1 MGTRRQFLK
10 DLAGGAA
17 LLGSGAFLPPL
28 ARAADAPAVGPAT
41 LPSGTLESSFLEALP
56 GKRPLIKRTYRPPN
70 YESPLEVF
78 EQVFTPNDAF
88 FVRYHLDRIPEVAAA
103 QWKLEIGGD
112 AAEKP
117 LTLDLAA
124 LQRDFEQVELPA
136 VCQCSG
142 NRRGLSDPHVPGVEW
157 GIGAMGNARWKGVRL
172 KDVLGK
178 VGVKK
183 EALEVA
189 FNGADHASLEATPDF
204 QKSLPLWKAMDENTL
219 LAWQMNGEPLPHW
232 NGAPVRLV
240 VPGWTGTYWM
250 KHLVSVQVLSQPFK
264 SFWMSTA
271 YRIPKGKF
279 AIVDRFLSQETD
291 ANTPITEMVVNSLIT
306 SPREGQVVRSG
317 QPVEVNGIAWDNGGG
332 IRTVEVSADEGRTWQ
347 TASLDPD
354 PGRFSFRGFRHG
366 FPAGAKGDLTLL
378 AKATNKM
385 GSSQAFELVFNPAGY
400 HNNVVS
406 VSRVKV
412 RVG

>member
-1 MGTRRQFLK
+1 MRTRRQFLK

-17 LLGSGAFLPPL
+17 VLGSGALLPSL
-28 ARAADAPAVGPAT
+28 ARAADPATVGPAS
-41 LPSGTLESSFLEALP
+41 LPAGTLEVSFLESLP
-56 GKRPLIKRTYRPPN
+56 GKRPLIKRSYRPPN
-70 YESPLEVF
+70 FETPLEVF
-78 EQVFTPNDAF
+78 EQIFTPNDAF
-88 FVRYHLDRIPEVAAA
+88 FVRYHLPRIPEVPAD

-112 AAEKP
+112 AVEKP
-117 LTLDLAA
+117 FSLDLAG

-142 NRRGLSDPHVPGVEW
+142 NRRGLSDPHVAGVEW

-172 KDVLGK
+172 KDVLAK
-178 VGVKK
+178 AAPKK
-183 EALEVA
+183 ETLEVA
-189 FNGADHASLEATPDF
+189 FYGEDHGSLDATPDF
-204 QKSLPLWKAMDENTL
+204 QKSLPAWKAMDENTL

-250 KHLVSVQVLSQPFK
+250 KHLVSIQVLSQPFK
-264 SFWMSTA
+264 SFWMAAA

-279 AIVDRFLSQETD
+279 PIVDRFLSQETE

-306 SPREGQVVRSG
+306 SPREGQRFRPG
-317 QPVEVNGIAWDNGGG
+317 QPVEVKGIAWDNGAG
-332 IRTVEVSADEGRTWQ
+332 IRTVEVSADQGRSWQ
-347 TASLDPD
+347 TATLDAD

-366 FPAGAKGDLTLL
+366 FKAGGKGEVTVL
-378 AKATNKM
+378 AKATNRI
-385 GSSQAFELVFNPAGY
+385 GSSQVGELVFNPAGY
-400 HNNVVS
+400 HNNVI
-406 VSRVKV
+406 SRVKI